1 MVEKEFNILEEGEK
15 LIKAFSKMSEDVVKD
30 IGKTIFKK
38 DF

>member
-1 MVEKEFNILEEGEK
+1 MVKKEFSILIEM
-15 LIKAFSKMSEDVVKD
+15 IIKMSEDVVED